1 MLEFLLALLT
11 TATVAALLWPLL
23 RIRLPARDRLSG
35 ELAIYRDQLA
45 ELERERAAGTLK
57 PAEAAAARTE
67 IERRMLAAGD
77 AATAAATAKTS
88 SDTVQKWLPPALSL
102 FVPLLA
108 LGLYLQVGRPPA
120 CPPRPLRTGAES
132 AAPTLPARR
141 ARSTSPACWPTRA
154 PAWRRDP
161 NDADA
166 LAALGEGLTLEAG
179 GTVTQPALDALRR
192 AFATRPDDVRI
203 LYYLGLHEAQSGD
216 SKAALAR
223 WREVEAGSPPDAPW
237 LPMLRAEIARVAKA
251 AGIEVPPPA
260 APPGQMRQ
268 SQAPQSTM
276 PQPSR
281 EQQEAMAQ
289 LSPDQQQQA
298 IRTMVEGLAA
308 RLAAAPQDR
317 AGWLRLA
324 NAWKV
329 LGENANAADAY
340 ARADTLAPVD
350 ARILADWAEA
360 HVRQLAPGAA
370 PSPQAV
376 AVLERLE
383 KAEPR
388 NALALFY
395 LGVAAEAAGNKPA
408 ALQRWKT
415 LLALLPAD
423 APIRGMLEERIKAAG
438 GVRSSGGRV
447 TLAPTVVATHTTSC

>member
-23 RIRLPARDRLSG
+23 RMRLPARDRLSG

-45 ELERERAAGTLK
+45 ELERERAVGTLGA
-57 PAEAAAARTE
+57 AEAAAARTE

-77 AATAAATAKTS
+77 AATATATGTGKAASS
-88 SDTVQKWLPPALSL
+88 SDAVQKWLPPALSL

-108 LGLYLQVGRPPA
+108 LGLYLQVGRPGLP
-120 CPPRPLRTGAES
+120 
-132 AAPTLPARR
+132 AAPFAERGTEQPAPSRQMDVAGLLKEAR
-141 ARSTSPACWPTRA
+141 ARLAQ
-154 PAWRRDP
+154 DP
-161 NDADA
+161 NDAEA
-166 LAALGEGLTLEAG
+166 LAALAEGLTLEAG
-179 GTVTQPALDALRR
+179 GTVTQPALEALQR
-192 AFATRPDDVRI
+192 ALKARPDDARI

-216 SKAALAR
+216 SKAAIAR
-223 WREVEAGSPPDAPW
+223 WRDLEAKSPPDASW

-251 AGIEVPPPA
+251 AGIEVPP
-260 APPGQMRQ
+260 

-276 PQPSR
+276 PTPSR

-289 LSPDQQQQA
+289 LTPEQRQQT

-360 HVRQLAPGAA
+360 HVRQLAPGAV

-438 GVRSSGGRV
+438 G
-447 TLAPTVVATHTTSC
+447 

>member
-23 RIRLPARDRLSG
+23 RMRLPVRDRLSG

-45 ELERERAAGTLK
+45 ELEREREAGTLG

-77 AATAAATAKTS
+77 AAASGAKAARS
-88 SDTVQKWLPPALSL
+88 SDAVQKWLPPALSL

-108 LGLYLQVGRPPA
+108 LGLYLQTGRPGLP
-120 CPPRPLRTGAES
+120 
-132 AAPTLPARR
+132 AAPFAERGTEHPAPSRQMDVAGLLAEAR
-141 ARSTSPACWPTRA
+141 ARLAQ
-154 PAWRRDP
+154 DP

-179 GTVTQPALDALRR
+179 GTVTQPALEALQRALR
-192 AFATRPDDVRI
+192 ARPDDARI

-216 SKAALAR
+216 SKAAIAR
-223 WREVEAGSPPDAPW
+223 WRDLEASSPPDAPW

-251 AGIEVPPPA
+251 AGIEVPPT
-260 APPGQMRQ
+260 QTT
-268 SQAPQSTM
+268 QSTM
-276 PQPSR
+276 PTPSR

-289 LSPDQQQQA
+289 LTPEQRQQA
-298 IRTMVEGLAA
+298 IRSMVEGLAA
-308 RLAAAPQDR
+308 RLADAPQDR

-360 HVRQLAPGAA
+360 HVRQLAPGAV

-438 GVRSSGGRV
+438 G
-447 TLAPTVVATHTTSC
+447 

>member
-23 RIRLPARDRLSG
+23 RMRLPARDRLSA

-45 ELERERAAGTLK
+45 ELERERDAGRLK

-77 AATAAATAKTS
+77 AAVATVKTRTATDAA
-88 SDTVQKWLPPALSL
+88 QKWLPPALSL

-108 LGLYLQVGRPPA
+108 LGLYLQTGRPGLP
-120 CPPRPLRTGAES
+120 
-132 AAPTLPARR
+132 AAPFADRGTEHAPAPQQLDVAGLLKEAR
-141 ARSTSPACWPTRA
+141 ARLAQ
-154 PAWRRDP
+154 DP

-192 AFATRPDDVRI
+192 ALPARPDDARI

-216 SKAALAR
+216 SKAAIAR
-223 WREVEAGSPPDAPW
+223 WRDLEAKSPPDAPY
-237 LPMLRAEIARVAKA
+237 LGLLRAEIARVAKA
-251 AGIEVPPPA
+251 AGIEMP
-260 APPGQMRQ
+260 QTQ
-268 SQAPQSTM
+268 TPQSTM
-276 PQPSR
+276 PTPSR

-289 LSPDQQQQA
+289 LPPEQRQQA
-298 IRTMVEGLAA
+298 IRSMVEGLAA
-308 RLAAAPQDR
+308 RLADTPQDR

-340 ARADTLAPVD
+340 GRADTLAPVD

-360 HVRQLAPGAA
+360 HVRQLAPGAV
-370 PSPQAV
+370 PSAQAV

-438 GVRSSGGRV
+438 G
-447 TLAPTVVATHTTSC
+447 

>member
-23 RIRLPARDRLSG
+23 RMRLPARDRLPA

-45 ELERERAAGTLK
+45 ELERERDAGRLA

-77 AATAAATAKTS
+77 AATSSAKTARA
-88 SDTVQKWLPPALSL
+88 SDAVQKWLPPALSL

-108 LGLYLQVGRPPA
+108 LGLYLQVGRPGLPA
-120 CPPRPLRTGAES
+120 APFADRGAEHP
-132 AAPTLPARR
+132 APSQQMDVAGLLKEAR
-141 ARSTSPACWPTRA
+141 ARLAQ
-154 PAWRRDP
+154 DP

-166 LAALGEGLTLEAG
+166 LAALAEGLTLEAG
-179 GTVTQPALDALRR
+179 GTVTQPALEALQR
-192 AFATRPDDVRI
+192 ALKTRPDDARI

-216 SKAALAR
+216 SKAAIAR
-223 WREVEAGSPPDAPW
+223 WRDLEAASPPDAPW

-251 AGIEVPPPA
+251 AGIEVPQTAQTPPSA
-260 APPGQMRQ
+260 
-268 SQAPQSTM
+268 M

-289 LSPDQQQQA
+289 LTPEQRQQA

-308 RLAAAPQDR
+308 RLADAPQDR

-360 HVRQLAPGAA
+360 HVRQLAPGAV
-370 PSPQAV
+370 PSAQAV

-438 GVRSSGGRV
+438 GESQ
-447 TLAPTVVATHTTSC
+447 

>member
-23 RIRLPARDRLSG
+23 RMRLPARDRLSG

-45 ELERERAAGTLK
+45 ELERERDAGRLK

-77 AATAAATAKTS
+77 AAAATVKPRTAT
-88 SDTVQKWLPPALSL
+88 DAVQKWLPPALSL

-108 LGLYLQVGRPPA
+108 LGLYLQTGRPGLP
-120 CPPRPLRTGAES
+120 
-132 AAPTLPARR
+132 AAPFADRGTEHAPAPQQLDVAGLLKEAR
-141 ARSTSPACWPTRA
+141 ARLAQ
-154 PAWRRDP
+154 DP

-179 GTVTQPALDALRR
+179 GTVTPPALDALRR
-192 AFATRPDDVRI
+192 ALQARPDDARI

-216 SKAALAR
+216 SKAAIAR
-223 WREVEAGSPPDAPW
+223 WRDLEAKSPPDAPY
-237 LPMLRAEIARVAKA
+237 LGLLRAEIARVARA
-251 AGIEVPPPA
+251 AGIELP
-260 APPGQMRQ
+260 QTQ
-268 SQAPQSTM
+268 TPQSTM
-276 PQPSR
+276 PTPSR

-289 LSPDQQQQA
+289 LPPEQRQQA

-308 RLAAAPQDR
+308 RLADAPQDR

-340 ARADTLAPVD
+340 GRADTLAPVD

-360 HVRQLAPGAA
+360 HVRQLAPGAV
-370 PSPQAV
+370 PSAQAV

-438 GVRSSGGRV
+438 G
-447 TLAPTVVATHTTSC
+447 

>member
-23 RIRLPARDRLSG
+23 RMRLPARDRLSG

-77 AATAAATAKTS
+77 AAASSAKAARA
-88 SDTVQKWLPPALSL
+88 SDAVQKWLPPALSL

-108 LGLYLQVGRPPA
+108 LGLYLQTGRPGLPA
-120 CPPRPLRTGAES
+120 APFADRGAEHPAPPRQMDVAGLLAE
-132 AAPTLPARR
+132 AR
-141 ARSTSPACWPTRA
+141 ARLAQ
-154 PAWRRDP
+154 DP

-179 GTVTQPALDALRR
+179 GTVTQPALEALQR
-192 AFATRPDDVRI
+192 ALKARPDDARI

-216 SKAALAR
+216 SKAAIAR
-223 WREVEAGSPPDAPW
+223 WRDLEAKSPTDAPW

-251 AGIEVPPPA
+251 AGIEVPPT
-260 APPGQMRQ
+260 QT
-268 SQAPQSTM
+268 PQSTM
-276 PQPSR
+276 PTPSR

-289 LSPDQQQQA
+289 LTPEQRQQA

-308 RLAAAPQDR
+308 RLADAPQDR

-370 PSPQAV
+370 PSAQAV

-438 GVRSSGGRV
+438 G
-447 TLAPTVVATHTTSC
+447 

>member
-23 RIRLPARDRLSG
+23 RMRLPARDRLSG

-45 ELERERAAGTLK
+45 ELERERAAGTLP

-77 AATAAATAKTS
+77 AASTTAKARTA
-88 SDTVQKWLPPALSL
+88 SDAVQKWLPPALSL

-108 LGLYLQVGRPPA
+108 LGLYLQTGRPGLP
-120 CPPRPLRTGAES
+120 
-132 AAPTLPARR
+132 AAPFDREQAARHAAPSPQMDVPGLLKEAR
-141 ARSTSPACWPTRA
+141 ARLAQ
-154 PAWRRDP
+154 DP

-166 LAALGEGLTLEAG
+166 LAALAEGLTLEAG
-179 GTVTQPALDALRR
+179 GTVTPPALDALRR
-192 AFATRPDDVRI
+192 ALQARPDDPRI

-216 SKAALAR
+216 SKAAIAR
-223 WREVEAGSPPDAPW
+223 WRDLEAKSPPDAPY
-237 LPMLRAEIARVAKA
+237 LGLLRAEIARVAKA
-251 AGIEVPPPA
+251 AGIEGTTQTPP
-260 APPGQMRQ
+260 
-268 SQAPQSTM
+268 STM
-276 PQPSR
+276 PTPSR
-281 EQQEAMAQ
+281 EQQEVMAQ
-289 LSPDQQQQA
+289 LTPEQRQQA
-298 IRTMVEGLAA
+298 IRSMVEGLAA
-308 RLAAAPQDR
+308 RLADAPQDR

-340 ARADTLAPVD
+340 GRADTLAPVD

-360 HVRQLAPGAA
+360 HVRQLSPGAV
-370 PSPQAV
+370 PSAQAV

-438 GVRSSGGRV
+438 GG
-447 TLAPTVVATHTTSC
+447 

>member
-23 RIRLPARDRLSG
+23 RLRLPARDRLSG

-45 ELERERAAGTLK
+45 ELERERAAGTLS

-77 AATAAATAKTS
+77 AAASAAKATRS
-88 SDTVQKWLPPALSL
+88 SDAVQKWLPPALSL

-108 LGLYLQVGRPPA
+108 LGLYLQTGRPGLPA
-120 CPPRPLRTGAES
+120 APFADRGAERGSDHAGPPRAVDIAGMLSDA
-132 AAPTLPARR
+132 R
-141 ARSTSPACWPTRA
+141 ARLAK
-154 PAWRRDP
+154 DP
-161 NDADA
+161 DDADA

-179 GTVTQPALDALRR
+179 GTVTQPALEALRR

-251 AGIEVPPPA
+251 AGIEVPT
-260 APPGQMRQ
+260 
-268 SQAPQSTM
+268 QSTM

-329 LGENANAADAY
+329 LGEHANAADAY

-370 PSPQAV
+370 PSPEAV

-438 GVRSSGGRV
+438 G
-447 TLAPTVVATHTTSC
+447 

>member
-23 RIRLPARDRLSG
+23 RMRLPARDRLSG

-45 ELERERAAGTLK
+45 ELEREREAGTLG

-77 AATAAATAKTS
+77 AAASSAKTARA
-88 SDTVQKWLPPALSL
+88 SDAVQKWLPPALSL

-108 LGLYLQVGRPPA
+108 LGLYLQTGRPGLP
-120 CPPRPLRTGAES
+120 
-132 AAPTLPARR
+132 AAPFADRGTEHPAPSQQMDVANLLKEAR
-141 ARSTSPACWPTRA
+141 ARLAQ
-154 PAWRRDP
+154 DP

-179 GTVTQPALDALRR
+179 GTVTQPALEALQRALR
-192 AFATRPDDVRI
+192 ARPDDARI

-216 SKAALAR
+216 SKAAIAR
-223 WREVEAGSPPDAPW
+223 WRDLEAQSPPDAPW
-237 LPMLRAEIARVAKA
+237 LPMLRAEIARVAKV
-251 AGIEVPPPA
+251 AGIEVPPT
-260 APPGQMRQ
+260 QT
-268 SQAPQSTM
+268 PQSTM
-276 PQPSR
+276 PTPSR

-289 LSPDQQQQA
+289 LTPEQRQQA

-308 RLAAAPQDR
+308 RLADAPQDR

-340 ARADTLAPVD
+340 GRADTLGPVD

-360 HVRQLAPGAA
+360 HVRQLAPGAV

-438 GVRSSGGRV
+438 G
-447 TLAPTVVATHTTSC
+447 

>member
-23 RIRLPARDRLSG
+23 RMRLPARDRLSG

-77 AATAAATAKTS
+77 AAAGSAKGTTKAS
-88 SDTVQKWLPPALSL
+88 GASDAVQKWLPPALSL

-108 LGLYLQVGRPPA
+108 LGLYLQTGRPGLP
-120 CPPRPLRTGAES
+120 
-132 AAPTLPARR
+132 AAPFADRGSEHPAPSRQLDVAGLLAEAR
-141 ARSTSPACWPTRA
+141 ARLAQ
-154 PAWRRDP
+154 DP

-179 GTVTQPALDALRR
+179 GTVTQPALEALQR
-192 AFATRPDDVRI
+192 ALKTRPDDARI

-216 SKAALAR
+216 SKAAIAR
-223 WREVEAGSPPDAPW
+223 WRDLEAGSPPDAPW

-251 AGIEVPPPA
+251 AGIELPPA
-260 APPGQMRQ
+260 APPT
-268 SQAPQSTM
+268 QAPQSTM
-276 PQPSR
+276 PTPSR

-289 LSPDQQQQA
+289 LAPEQRQQA
-298 IRTMVEGLAA
+298 IRSMVEGLAA
-308 RLAAAPQDR
+308 RLADAPQDR

-340 ARADTLAPVD
+340 GRADTLAPVD

-360 HVRQLAPGAA
+360 HVRQLSAGAV
-370 PSPQAV
+370 PSAQAV

-438 GVRSSGGRV
+438 G
-447 TLAPTVVATHTTSC
+447 

>member
-23 RIRLPARDRLSG
+23 RMRLPARDRLSG

-45 ELERERAAGTLK
+45 ELERERAAGTLA

-77 AATAAATAKTS
+77 AAASSAKAARA
-88 SDTVQKWLPPALSL
+88 SDAAQKWLPPALSL

-108 LGLYLQVGRPPA
+108 LGLYLQTGRPGLPA
-120 CPPRPLRTGAES
+120 APFADRGAEHP
-132 AAPTLPARR
+132 APSRQMDVAGLLKEAR
-141 ARSTSPACWPTRA
+141 ARLAQ
-154 PAWRRDP
+154 DP

-166 LAALGEGLTLEAG
+166 LAALAEGLTLEAG
-179 GTVTQPALDALRR
+179 GTVTQPALEALQR
-192 AFATRPDDVRI
+192 ALKARPDDARI

-216 SKAALAR
+216 SKAAIAR
-223 WREVEAGSPPDAPW
+223 WRDLEAASPPDAPW

-251 AGIEVPPPA
+251 AGMEVPPTQT
-260 APPGQMRQ
+260 PPSGL
-268 SQAPQSTM
+268 PT
-276 PQPSR
+276 PSR

-289 LSPDQQQQA
+289 LTPEQRQQA

-308 RLAAAPQDR
+308 RLADAPQDR

-329 LGENANAADAY
+329 LGENENAADAY
-340 ARADTLAPVD
+340 ARADRLGPVD

-360 HVRQLAPGAA
+360 HVRQLAPGAV

-438 GVRSSGGRV
+438 G
-447 TLAPTVVATHTTSC
+447 

>member
-23 RIRLPARDRLSG
+23 RTRLPARDRLRA

-45 ELERERAAGTLK
+45 ELDRERAAGTLG
-57 PAEAAAARTE
+57 PTEATAARTE

-77 AATAAATAKTS
+77 AASATAKAKTS
-88 SDTVQKWLPPALSL
+88 SDAVQKWLPPALSL

-108 LGLYLQVGRPPA
+108 LGLYLQVGRPGLP
-120 CPPRPLRTGAES
+120 
-132 AAPTLPARR
+132 AAPFADRVAERGTGHTGPQQLDVARLLTEAR
-141 ARSTSPACWPTRA
+141 ARLAQ
-154 PAWRRDP
+154 DP

-166 LAALGEGLTLEAG
+166 LAALAEGLTLEAG
-179 GTVTQPALDALRR
+179 GTVTPQALDALRR
-192 AFATRPDDVRI
+192 ALQARPDDPRI

-216 SKAALAR
+216 SKAAIAR
-223 WREVEAGSPPDAPW
+223 WSDLVAKSPPDAPY
-237 LPMLRAEIARVAKA
+237 LGLLRAEIARVAKA
-251 AGIEVPPPA
+251 AGIEVPQPAQPP
-260 APPGQMRQ
+260 P
-268 SQAPQSTM
+268 STM
-276 PQPSR
+276 PTPSR

-289 LSPDQQQQA
+289 LPPEQRQQA
-298 IRTMVEGLAA
+298 IRSMVEGLAA
-308 RLAAAPQDR
+308 RLADAPQDR

-360 HVRQLAPGAA
+360 HVRQLAPGAV

-423 APIRGMLEERIKAAG
+423 APIRGMLEERIKGAG
-438 GVRSSGGRV
+438 G
-447 TLAPTVVATHTTSC
+447 

>member
-23 RIRLPARDRLSG
+23 RMRLPARDRLSG

-45 ELERERAAGTLK
+45 ELERERAAGTLG

-77 AATAAATAKTS
+77 AAASTGTAAATAKTS

-108 LGLYLQVGRPPA
+108 LGLYLEVGRPGLPA
-120 CPPRPLRTGAES
+120 APFADRGADRGPEHAGAPRPFDIAGLLAE
-132 AAPTLPARR
+132 AR
-141 ARSTSPACWPTRA
+141 ARLAQDPT
-154 PAWRRDP
+154 
-161 NDADA
+161 DADA

-179 GTVTQPALDALRR
+179 GTVTQPALEALRR

-237 LPMLRAEIARVAKA
+237 LPMLRAEITRVAKA
-251 AGIEVPPPA
+251 AGIELPPPQK
-260 APPGQMRQ
+260 PPSPMRQ

-276 PQPSR
+276 PTPSR

-329 LGENANAADAY
+329 LGEHANAADAY

-438 GVRSSGGRV
+438 G
-447 TLAPTVVATHTTSC
+447 

>member
-23 RIRLPARDRLSG
+23 RLRLPARDRLSG

-45 ELERERAAGTLK
+45 ELEREREAGTLK

-77 AATAAATAKTS
+77 AAAGSAKATRS

-108 LGLYLQVGRPPA
+108 LGLYLQVGRPGLPA
-120 CPPRPLRTGAES
+120 APFADRGGERGSEHAGAPRPFDIAGLLAD
-132 AAPTLPARR
+132 AR
-141 ARSTSPACWPTRA
+141 ARLAQ
-154 PAWRRDP
+154 DP

-179 GTVTQPALDALRR
+179 GTVTQPALEALRR

-251 AGIEVPPPA
+251 AGIEPPPPQK
-260 APPGQMRQ
+260 PPSQMRQ

-329 LGENANAADAY
+329 LGEHANAADAY

-360 HVRQLAPGAA
+360 HVRQLAPGAV
-370 PSPQAV
+370 PSAQAV

-438 GVRSSGGRV
+438 G
-447 TLAPTVVATHTTSC
+447 

>member
-23 RIRLPARDRLSG
+23 RMRLPARDRLSG

-45 ELERERAAGTLK
+45 ELERERAAGTLG

-77 AATAAATAKTS
+77 AAAGNAKTATP
-88 SDTVQKWLPPALSL
+88 SDAVQKWLPSALSL

-108 LGLYLQVGRPPA
+108 LGLYLQVGRPGLP
-120 CPPRPLRTGAES
+120 
-132 AAPTLPARR
+132 AAPFADRGSERPAPSRQMDVAGLLAEAR
-141 ARSTSPACWPTRA
+141 ARLAQ
-154 PAWRRDP
+154 DP
-161 NDADA
+161 NDAEA

-179 GTVTQPALDALRR
+179 GTVTQPALEALQR
-192 AFATRPDDVRI
+192 ALPARPDDARI
-203 LYYLGLHEAQSGD
+203 LYYLGLHEAQSGE
-216 SKAALAR
+216 SKAAIAR
-223 WREVEAGSPPDAPW
+223 WRDLEAKSPPDAPW

-251 AGIEVPPPA
+251 AGIEVP
-260 APPGQMRQ
+260 
-268 SQAPQSTM
+268 QSTM
-276 PQPSR
+276 PTPSR

-289 LSPDQQQQA
+289 LTPEQRQQT
-298 IRTMVEGLAA
+298 IRSMVEGLAA
-308 RLAAAPQDR
+308 RLADAPQDR

-340 ARADTLAPVD
+340 GRADTLAPVD

-360 HVRQLAPGAA
+360 HVRQLAPGAV

-438 GVRSSGGRV
+438 G
-447 TLAPTVVATHTTSC
+447 

>member
-23 RIRLPARDRLSG
+23 RMRLPARDRLSG

-45 ELERERAAGTLK
+45 ELERERAAGTLA
-57 PAEAAAARTE
+57 PTEAAAARTE

-77 AATAAATAKTS
+77 AAASSAKAARA
-88 SDTVQKWLPPALSL
+88 SDAVQKWLPPALSL

-108 LGLYLQVGRPPA
+108 LGLYLQTGRPGLP
-120 CPPRPLRTGAES
+120 
-132 AAPTLPARR
+132 AAPFADRGTEHPAPSRQMDVAGLLAEAR
-141 ARSTSPACWPTRA
+141 ARLAQ
-154 PAWRRDP
+154 DP

-179 GTVTQPALDALRR
+179 GTVTQPALEALQR
-192 AFATRPDDVRI
+192 ALKARPDDARI

-216 SKAALAR
+216 SKAAIAR
-223 WREVEAGSPPDAPW
+223 WRDLEAKSPPDAPW

-251 AGIEVPPPA
+251 AGIEVPATQTP
-260 APPGQMRQ
+260 
-268 SQAPQSTM
+268 QATM
-276 PQPSR
+276 PTPSR

-289 LSPDQQQQA
+289 LTPEQRQQA

-308 RLAAAPQDR
+308 RLADAPQDR

-340 ARADTLAPVD
+340 GRADTLAPVD

-360 HVRQLAPGAA
+360 HVRQLAPGAV

-423 APIRGMLEERIKAAG
+423 APIRGMLEEKIKAAG
-438 GVRSSGGRV
+438 GG
-447 TLAPTVVATHTTSC
+447 